1 MHGSAEQTLVS
12 STRAVYSP
20 CCPLVEDVAR
30 RLDVPAY
37 ILAGGVGSRL
47 GVITAGRPKPL
58 VPFAGHHRVI
68 DFTLSNCANSGITD
82 AALLTQHMPEAIE
95 RYVGDGAAWGFTAPG
110 ARLRTLRRDAGS
122 TYLGTA
128 DAVLQ
133 RLPDSIE
140 EPPRAVLVLAADHV
154 YRMDYAAMVQ
164 HHLDSGADLTIGVIT
179 VPLEDAHHFGVLACS
194 DGGKVERFEEK
205 PEHPAS
211 NLVSMG
217 IYVFEPQRL
226 RQLLAIDAAADS
238 SHDFGHDVLP
248 LALEL
253 GLRVQAYEF
262 RGYWRD
268 IGTAESY
275 WAAHRDLLLGDTD
288 PGIAATLQAS
298 CSRMRGAR
306 RLVFGDDAVARVS
319 SIFGGC
325 VVDGTVERSVL
336 APGVHIGRGA
346 IVRDSIL
353 LAGVRVE
360 DGAIVDHAVLDERS
374 VVGRAA
380 SVGSARGGMTPRGEA
395 GARAITVVAAGAR
408 VANASVVVRGT
419 IVTVEE
425 SAPAVASVSPARL
438 HKAPMAPERSHA

>member
-1 MHGSAEQTLVS
+1 MYGSVEQTPMNS
-12 STRAVYSP
+12 APAVYSP
-20 CCPLVEDVAR
+20 CCPIVEGVQR

-47 GVITAGRPKPL
+47 GAITAGRPKPL

-82 AALLTQHMPEAIE
+82 ATLLTQHMPEAIE
-95 RYVGDGAAWGFTAPG
+95 RYVGDGSAWGFAGPD
-110 ARLRTLRRDAGS
+110 ARMRVMRPDNGGE
-122 TYLGTA
+122 YLGTA
-128 DAVLQ
+128 DAVWQ

-140 EPPRAVLVLAADHV
+140 ESPRAVLVLAADHV

-164 HHLDSGADLTIGVIT
+164 HHLDSGADLTLGVIT
-179 VPLEDAHHFGVLACS
+179 VPIEDAHRFGVLACA
-194 DGGKVERFEEK
+194 DGGRVERFDEK

-217 IYVFEPQRL
+217 IYVFEPERL
-226 RQLLAIDAAADS
+226 RQLLAMDAASDG

-248 LALEL
+248 LALQL

-325 VVDGTVERSVL
+325 VIEGMVERSVL

-346 IVRDSIL
+346 IVRDSVL
-353 LAGVRVE
+353 LAGARVE
-360 DGAIVDHAVLDERS
+360 AGAIVDHAVLDERS

-380 SVGSARGGMTPRGEA
+380 SVGSARGMQAVRDESGQ
-395 GARAITVVAAGAR
+395 RAITVVGAGAR
-408 VANASVVVRGT
+408 VANASVITRGSVVT
-419 IVTVEE
+419 IEE
-425 SAPAVASVSPARL
+425 SAPVAAPASPARL
-438 HKAPMAPERSHA
+438 HKAPVLPERTHA